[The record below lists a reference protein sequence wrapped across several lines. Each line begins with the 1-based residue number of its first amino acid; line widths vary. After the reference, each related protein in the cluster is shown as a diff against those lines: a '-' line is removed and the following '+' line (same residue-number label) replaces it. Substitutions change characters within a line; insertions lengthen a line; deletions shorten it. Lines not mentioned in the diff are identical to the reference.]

1 MASRV
6 PRKGE
11 PRGQSSDSNP
21 PPSKP
26 PLPVCDSATKPS
38 ASAAESPHVHFP
50 LTLHAAQ
57 PGLAA
62 ISQETHTT
70 MTAILNANKVKAD
83 IDKIIE
89 IMTANTDFV
98 IKDIPLP
105 TIKTDATALGDTI
118 KKIDSLELQITPVRN
133 QRDDLARKL
142 NEVCTRAR
150 AGLKGFYG
158 VNSSQYEQAGGT
170 RAIER
175 KSPSRK
181 AAAASAPT
189 PAA

>member
-1 MASRV
+1 M
-6 PRKGE
+6 P
-11 PRGQSSDSNP
+11 
-21 PPSKP
+21 
-26 PLPVCDSATKPS
+26 
-38 ASAAESPHVHFP
+38 
-50 LTLHAAQ
+50 
-57 PGLAA
+57 
-62 ISQETHTT
+62 
-70 MTAILNANKVKAD
+70 TALNANKVKTD

-89 IMTANTDFV
+89 IWTANADFTM
-98 IKDIPLP
+98 KDVTLP
-105 TIKTDATALGDTI
+105 VIKTDATALGDTI
-118 KKIDSLELQITPVRN
+118 KKLDSLELQATPLRN

-142 NEVCTRAR
+142 NEICTRAR

-181 AAAASAPT
+181 AAATETKTT

>member
-1 MASRV
+1 MS
-6 PRKGE
+6 
-11 PRGQSSDSNP
+11 
-21 PPSKP
+21 
-26 PLPVCDSATKPS
+26 
-38 ASAAESPHVHFP
+38 
-50 LTLHAAQ
+50 
-57 PGLAA
+57 
-62 ISQETHTT
+62 
-70 MTAILNANKVKAD
+70 TALNAAKVKAD
-83 IDKIIE
+83 IDKIVE
-89 IMTANTDFV
+89 IMTANTDFLM
-98 IKDIPLP
+98 KDVTLAA
-105 TIKTDATALGDTI
+105 IKTDATALGDTI
-118 KKIDSLELQITPVRN
+118 KKIDSLDLQITPLRN

-181 AAAASAPT
+181 AAATTTPT

>member
-1 MASRV
+1 MPTAF
-6 PRKGE
+6 
-11 PRGQSSDSNP
+11 N
-21 PPSKP
+21 
-26 PLPVCDSATKPS
+26 
-38 ASAAESPHVHFP
+38 AA
-50 LTLHAAQ
+50 
-57 PGLAA
+57 
-62 ISQETHTT
+62 
-70 MTAILNANKVKAD
+70 KVKID

-89 IMTANTDFV
+89 IMTANPDFTM
-98 IKDIPLP
+98 KDVTLP
-105 TIKTDATALGDTI
+105 VIKTDATALGDTI
-118 KKIDSLELQITPVRN
+118 KKLDALDLQITPLRN

-175 KSPSRK
+175 KSPTRK
-181 AAAASAPT
+181 AAATSTKP

>member
-1 MASRV
+1 MS
-6 PRKGE
+6 
-11 PRGQSSDSNP
+11 
-21 PPSKP
+21 
-26 PLPVCDSATKPS
+26 
-38 ASAAESPHVHFP
+38 
-50 LTLHAAQ
+50 
-57 PGLAA
+57 
-62 ISQETHTT
+62 
-70 MTAILNANKVKAD
+70 TALNAAKVKAD
-83 IDKIIE
+83 IDKIVE
-89 IMTANTDFV
+89 IMTANTDFLM
-98 IKDIPLP
+98 KDVTLVA
-105 TIKTDATALGDTI
+105 IKTDATALGDTI
-118 KKIDSLELQITPVRN
+118 KKIDSLDLQITPLRN

-181 AAAASAPT
+181 AAATTTPT